1 MPGPTKISI
10 TRETPDMTN
19 ALLPAVEAIKRGELV
34 VFPTETVYGIAARAD
49 MPDAVQ
55 RIYDAKTRPP
65 DKPLA
70 FHIGSWRM
78 LRRIAGA
85 LPDDVREALKEY
97 WPGPVTF
104 LLDVGGRKLGF
115 RFPDHPVAR
124 SFLRACEMP
133 VLATS
138 ANSSGAPSP
147 INADMAASLAEHA
160 SYIIDAGPTSLAGDS
175 TVVDLTVSPPQCLR
189 RGVAEWRG

>member
-1 MPGPTKISI
+1 MPGPTKISV
-10 TRETPDMTN
+10 TRETPDIRN
-19 ALLPAVEAIKRGELV
+19 ALLPAVEAIKRGDLV
-34 VFPTETVYGIAARAD
+34 IFPTETVYGIAGRAD
-49 MPDAVQ
+49 MPNAVQ
-55 RIYDAKTRPP
+55 RIYDAKNRPA

-70 FHIGSWRM
+70 FHVGSWRM

-85 LPDDVREALKEY
+85 LPDDVREVLKEY

-104 LLDVGGRKLGF
+104 LLDVGGRKVGF

-138 ANSSGAPSP
+138 ANLSREPSP
-147 INADMAASLAEHA
+147 TDADIAPRLAEHA